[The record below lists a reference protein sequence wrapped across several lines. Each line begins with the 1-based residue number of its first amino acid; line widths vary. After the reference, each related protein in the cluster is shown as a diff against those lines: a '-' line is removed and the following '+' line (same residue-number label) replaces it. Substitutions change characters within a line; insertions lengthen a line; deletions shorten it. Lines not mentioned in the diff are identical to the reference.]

1 MKSPKLLAI
10 AIAIKSIFF
19 SSMLFAEETQSL
31 PTIEVTA
38 TAEENAYHKS
48 ESNSSTGLNLTKK
61 QTPQSTSTVTQ
72 KLIADK
78 KLSTISDALN
88 ATTGVNVLKTD
99 SSRNSISSRGY
110 AVDRFLVDGMDYN
123 FTGGWNSGEDKTSLD
138 TLERVEV
145 VRGSTGLMSGIGNAS
160 AGVNLIRK
168 HATKNEPSGEVAVS
182 LDNFMHY
189 KTMIDYG
196 QALNKNETV
205 RGRIVASYDDG
216 DTFINRE
223 QKGKTLVYGALDIDV
238 SPNTLLQA
246 TAKYEDNKQHG
257 VMWGG
262 LPSVY
267 NNGSL
272 TNWSVD
278 ANIAPDWAKWDSTI
292 QDYSLSV
299 EHKFNERWNAKIAS
313 NYLRS
318 KADLA
323 LVFAGLQ
330 PALDGT
336 LNTTLY
342 PNKYDVETTQSNI
355 QAKVNGGFDLLGRTH
370 QLAFG
375 VDQTQ
380 YDYDVTASS
389 TAPYTVGNMSEL
401 LSGNVANLQITGSP
415 KPNGAFQSTKKT
427 AFISGQFSLA
437 KPLSLVLGTRM
448 VDYEN
453 RSKRNI
459 GTQWE
464 SSSTQNI
471 DKKWTSYAGLTYEI
485 NPNFSVYTSYTDIFQ
500 PQTNAPRTETGAY
513 LDKPITGT
521 SYEIGLKASN
531 NNDTLHGQINLFQSK
546 RQNVTEATGANVAN
560 ATPPEQAYRYV
571 DGEEKRTGVEVE
583 LSGQITPRFNALAG
597 YSWVKSE
604 DAKGKRTNTS
614 TPRHTI
620 KAFGTYDVLD
630 NLTLGLG
637 ANYMSTYYSNAVL
650 SQKPVTLVNAMA
662 RYKVNPQTSLQLN
675 VDNLT
680 DKKYVQAFGWSQIG
694 YGEPRKATLSLTY
707 KF

>member
-1 MKSPKLLAI
+1 MKSPQLLALT
-10 AIAIKSIFF
+10 IAIKGILF
-19 SSMLFAEETQSL
+19 SPLLFAADEIQTL
-31 PTIEVTA
+31 PSIEVTA
-38 TAEENAYHKS
+38 TAENTYLQK
-48 ESNSSTGLNLTKK
+48 ESNSSTGLNLSTK
-61 QTPQSTSTVTQ
+61 QTAQSTSTVTQ
-72 KLIADK
+72 QLIADK
-78 KLSTISDALN
+78 KLTTLSDALN
-88 ATTGVNVLKTD
+88 ATTGITVLKADT
-99 SSRNSISSRGY
+99 SRNSISSRGY
-110 AVDRFLVDGMDYN
+110 AVDRFQVDGMDYN

-160 AGVNLIRK
+160 AAVNLIRK
-168 HATKNEPSGEVAVS
+168 HATKNEPNGELSVS

-189 KTMIDYG
+189 KTMLDYG
-196 QALNKNETV
+196 QALNKSGSV
-205 RGRIVASYDDG
+205 RGRIVGSYEDG
-216 DTFINRE
+216 DTFIDRE
-223 QKGKTLVYGALDIDV
+223 QKGKAVVYGALDIDI

-262 LPSVY
+262 LPSIY
-267 NNGSL
+267 NNGAR
-272 TNWSVD
+272 TDWSVD
-278 ANIAPDWAKWDSTI
+278 ANIAPNWSKWDSTI

-299 EHKFNERWNAKIAS
+299 EHKFNERWNAKFAG

-318 KADLA
+318 QADLA

-342 PNKYDVETTQSNI
+342 PNKYDVETTQNNI
-355 QAKVNGGFDLLGRTH
+355 QFKVNGGFDLFGRSH

-375 VDQTQ
+375 ADQTQ

-389 TAPYTVGNMSEL
+389 TAPYNIGNISEL
-401 LSGNVANLQITGSP
+401 LSGNVAHLQITGSP
-415 KPNGAFQSTKKT
+415 KPNGSLQSTKKT
-427 AFISGQFSLA
+427 TFVSAQFSLA

-453 RSKRNI
+453 RNKRNI

-464 SSSTQNI
+464 SSSSQNI
-471 DKKWTSYAGLTYEI
+471 DRKWTSYAGLTYDI
-485 NPNFSVYTSYTDIFQ
+485 NKNFSIYTSYTDIFQ
-500 PQTNAPRTETGAY
+500 PQTNAPRTETGSS

-531 NNDTLHGQINLFQSK
+531 NDDTLHGQISLFQSK
-546 RQNVTEATGANVAN
+546 RQNVTEATGTTVAN
-560 ATPPEQAYRYV
+560 SNPPEQAYRYV
-571 DGEEKRTGVEVE
+571 DGEEKRQGVEVE
-583 LSGQITPRFNALAG
+583 LSGQITPRLNTLVG

-604 DAKGKRTNTS
+604 DAKGKRTNTT
-614 TPRHTI
+614 TPRHNI
-620 KAFGTYDVLD
+620 KLFGTYDVLD
-630 NLTLGLG
+630 NLTIGLG
-637 ANYMSTYYSNAVL
+637 ANYMSTYYSNALL

-662 RYKVNPQTSLQLN
+662 RYKVNPQTSLQIN
-675 VDNLT
+675 IDNLT
-680 DKKYVQAFGWSQIG
+680 NEKYVQSFGWSQIG
-694 YGEPRKATLSLTY
+694 YGESRKASLSLTH